1 MTRFVLILLALV
13 TLLGC
18 QEPFLGDGE
27 DDMRISSQGGG
38 WSASGS
44 LFTMDVDKTVHFQA
58 DFPDSGPYTLQFSI
72 IVPPGFVGD
81 ASAVA
86 EIDWKVEGN
95 WVHRTISVSN
105 GASIS
110 GTAEACKVLLRD
122 ADQSGFANQE
132 YQVSVQLAMGTRGN
146 NQQPPILTREGVV
159 PVPALGI
166 VDIDVPQG
174 VGVIATWVNVWN
186 AVGIDP
192 AFLAGSTWVTERVG
206 TGFATAKIYDPLS
219 PRWVPIAPGTVR
231 LGLQNLNGTIA
242 YFQVIFGIDG

>member
-1 MTRFVLILLALV
+1 MFLALV

-58 DFPDSGPYTLQFSI
+58 DFPDSGPYTLQFTI
-72 IVPPGFVGD
+72 TVPPGFVGD

-132 YQVSVQLAMGTRGN
+132 YQVSVQLAMGTRAVT
-146 NQQPPILTREGVV
+146 QQPPYLTYPGVII
-159 PVPALGI
+159 VPANNT
-166 VDIDVPQG
+166 VDIDVPQNIG
-174 VGVIATWVNVWN
+174 VTNTWVNVWN
-186 AVGIDP
+186 AVGVDP
-192 AFLAGSTWVTERVG
+192 AFLAGTTWVIERVG
-206 TGFATAKIYDPLS
+206 TGLATGKMYDPLS
-219 PRWVPIAPGTVR
+219 PRWVPIVPGTTR
-231 LGLQNLNGTIA
+231 LGLSNLNGTIA
-242 YFQVIFGIDG
+242 YFSVVFGIDG